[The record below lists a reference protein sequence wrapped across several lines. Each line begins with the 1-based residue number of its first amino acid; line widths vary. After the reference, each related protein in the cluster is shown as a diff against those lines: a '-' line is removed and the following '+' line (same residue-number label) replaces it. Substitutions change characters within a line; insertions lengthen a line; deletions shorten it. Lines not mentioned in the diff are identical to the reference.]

1 MRQFILILLVS
12 LLCAACAGNG
22 QPNQRQGESADP
34 ELEPEAVSGEPRKV
48 SVDEYIAFL
57 DELKAAVERGEI
69 REFSSNEYRSFQR
82 IDRRLRSEL
91 ANVDHIEQLAGD
103 NKIRVYNLHQELQG
117 VIIGDPENFQICR
130 REHTVGTNFRRTRCI
145 SAGEF
150 RRNQEENRRQLRQ
163 LMGPGP
169 MPQQGTP

>member
-1 MRQFILILLVS
+1 MRQFILILTVS
-12 LLCAACAGNG
+12 LFCAACAGNG
-22 QPNQRQGESADP
+22 QPNQRQGAAADP
-34 ELEPEAVSGEPRKV
+34 ELEPDAVSSEPRKV
-48 SVDEYIAFL
+48 PVDEYIAFL

-69 REFSSNEYRSFQR
+69 REFTGNEYRSFQR
-82 IDRRLRSEL
+82 IDSRLRNEL

-163 LMGPGP
+163 MMGAGP
-169 MPQQGTP
+169 MPVKDTP